1 MSYFINVVTL
11 VAIFTVLGVSLN
23 WLLGYGGMFS
33 IAHGAFFGF
42 GAYTFAILVMRH
54 GWPLLPAFAAAAI
67 VSGVI
72 GGFLGATAIRISGEF
87 LIIASFGVQEIA
99 SSVLTN
105 WNSVTGGVNGIVM
118 PGSFGFF
125 GMAPNTGAL
134 IVAGIFA
141 AVALGLSWRI
151 ARSRSGRVGNWL
163 RAMRSDEIAYVG
175 SGRSSGWLKIVSHVV
190 CFAGAGLA
198 GAIYADYLRFVAPND
213 FDLNT
218 SVLVLTIVAIGGAG
232 NWLGPL
238 IGSVVAVG
246 LPQILTF
253 TPLPASE
260 ATPIQEI
267 FYGVILVLFMLF
279 RPNGL
284 LNRDYRAVPASASER
299 GPGLSPGQRPREVA
313 VAVAT
318 DSSLSGW
325 ARWRHDVARAA
336 QELGQW
342 MSTGKQ
348 SAP

>member
-1 MSYFINVVTL
+1 MSYFINVLTL

-54 GWPLLPAFAAAAI
+54 GWPIFPAFVAAAV

-105 WNSVTGGVNGIVM
+105 WNSVTGGVNGIVL
-118 PGSFGFF
+118 PGTFGFF
-125 GMAPNTGAL
+125 GMSPNVGAL
-134 IVAGIFA
+134 IVTAVFA
-141 AVALGLSWRI
+141 VVALGISWRI
-151 ARSRSGRVGNWL
+151 ARSRRGRVGNWL

-175 SGRSSGWLKIVSHVV
+175 SGRSSALLKIVSHVV
-190 CFAGAGLA
+190 SFAGTGLV

-213 FDLNT
+213 FNLNT

-232 NWLGPL
+232 NWLGPF
-238 IGSVVAVG
+238 IGSIVAVG

-284 LNRDYRAVPASASER
+284 LNRDYRAVPVSAFERER
-299 GPGLSPGQRPREVA
+299 GLGAGQRPREASEV
-313 VAVAT
+313 VAT
-318 DSSLSGW
+318 DSALSGW
-325 ARWRHDVARAA
+325 ARWRHDVSRTA
-336 QELGQW
+336 QELGHW
-342 MSTGKQ
+342 MSTGR
-348 SAP
+348 